1 MIAKINI
8 DKVIKAIELLMQDI
22 NEGIVNHLYVSDS
35 LHIEGLYD
43 ILSSTRNSILSVYL
57 NENELK
63 LLENYL

>member
-8 DKVIKAIELLMQDI
+8 DKVIRAIELLMQDI
-22 NEGIVNHLYVSDS
+22 NEGVVNIYVSDS

-43 ILSSTRNSILSVYL
+43 ILSCTRNSILSVYL

>member
-22 NEGIVNHLYVSDS
+22 NEGVVNIYVSDS

>member
-1 MIAKINI
+1 MISKINI

-22 NEGIVNHLYVSDS
+22 DEGVVNIYVSDS

>member
-8 DKVIKAIELLMQDI
+8 DKVIRAIELLRQDI
-22 NEGIVNHLYVSDS
+22 DEGIVNLYVKEE

>member
-8 DKVIKAIELLMQDI
+8 DKVIRAIELLMQDI
-22 NEGIVNHLYVSDS
+22 NEGVVNIYVSDS

>member
-1 MIAKINI
+1 MIVKINI

-22 NEGIVNHLYVSDS
+22 NEGIVNLYVSQR

-43 ILSSTRNSILSVYL
+43 ILSSTQNSILSVYL

>member
-8 DKVIKAIELLMQDI
+8 DKVIRAIELLRQDI
-22 NEGIVNHLYVSDS
+22 DEGIVNLYVKEE
-35 LHIEGLYD
+35 LHIEGLYG
-43 ILSSTRNSILSVYL
+43 ILSCTRNSILSVYL

>member
-22 NEGIVNHLYVSDS
+22 EEGIVNLYVSDS